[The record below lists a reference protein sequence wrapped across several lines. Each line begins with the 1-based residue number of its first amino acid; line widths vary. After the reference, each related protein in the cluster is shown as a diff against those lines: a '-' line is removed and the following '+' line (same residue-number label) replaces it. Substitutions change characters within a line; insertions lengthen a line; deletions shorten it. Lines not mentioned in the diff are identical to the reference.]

1 MTNLE
6 CTKCGDMVA
15 VTADEV
21 LLPFVCMRCDQ
32 TGLERTS
39 FGSLAVGDQ
48 EADVDYSFSY
58 DQDAFRDNAT
68 VAQFYEDM
76 APASENEPLTEE
88 GASVENTTALI
99 ADLEAQLASANATV
113 AELQNRNDQQ
123 IQSLLLSVDYSL
135 TLEMENEDQRATLA
149 LLALRV
155 KNLADSRDFYKTE
168 QSDVRLRL
176 SLERNKSWWTKL
188 WEGDDA
194 MSYLVFKEQVA
205 PADWVTKIWSVS
217 NLPGDRLGII
227 RWKSEW
233 KRYWFEGNAGYDVIC
248 LREIADFIERQ
259 M

>member
-1 MTNLE
+1 MTVIE
-6 CTKCGDMVA
+6 CTKCGDMTV
-15 VTADEV
+15 VTAAAV
-21 LLPFVCMRCDQ
+21 VLPFVCMDCDP

-39 FGSLAVGDQ
+39 FGSLAGGDSPDQ
-48 EADVDYSFSY
+48 EADVD
-58 DQDAFRDNAT
+58 DQYIT
-68 VAQFYEDM
+68 GHQEVSQFYEAM
-76 APASENEPLTEE
+76 EPASENEACYPEPLTEE

-99 ADLEAQLASANATV
+99 ADLEAQLALANATV

-123 IQSLLLSVDYSL
+123 TQSLLLSVDYSL

-194 MSYLVFKEQVA
+194 KYH
-205 PADWVTKIWSVS
+205 
-217 NLPGDRLGII
+217 
-227 RWKSEW
+227 
-233 KRYWFEGNAGYDVIC
+233 Y
-248 LREIADFIERQ
+248 
-259 M
+259 

>member
-1 MTNLE
+1 
-6 CTKCGDMVA
+6 MVA
-15 VTADEV
+15 VTADAV

-39 FGSLAVGDQ
+39 FGSLTGGDSLDQ
-48 EADVDYSFSY
+48 EADVGDSEVS
-58 DQDAFRDNAT
+58 
-68 VAQFYEDM
+68 QFYEAM
-76 APASENEPLTEE
+76 EPASENEACYPEPLTEE

-99 ADLEAQLASANATV
+99 ADLEAQLALANATV

-188 WEGDDA
+188 WAPKIEE
-194 MSYLVFKEQVA
+194 EQ
-205 PADWVTKIWSVS
+205 
-217 NLPGDRLGII
+217 
-227 RWKSEW
+227 
-233 KRYWFEGNAGYDVIC
+233 
-248 LREIADFIERQ
+248 
-259 M
+259 